1 MPDKKRIVIVD
12 DHTMFRKGIALLINL
27 FPTYEVLFDASNGN
41 DFIQQLKDD
50 NLPDI
55 VLLDI
60 KMQEMDGY
68 ATAQWIKNNYPQ
80 IKILA
85 LSTMDNEA
93 AIIRMIKSGARG
105 YILKDADT
113 TELKDAFDKV
123 ISLGYYFNDLV
134 TRKVM
139 SNIHLLSE
147 ETMPGTMARIT
158 EKELKFLKLA
168 CSEKTYQQIANEMSV
183 SERTVDGY
191 RESLFQKLNVSS
203 RVGLVLYAIKNG
215 IVNL

>member
-1 MPDKKRIVIVD
+1 MPDKKKIVIVD

>member
-1 MPDKKRIVIVD
+1 MPDKKKIVIVD

-68 ATAQWIKNNYPQ
+68 ATAQWIKNNYPE

-123 ISLGYYFNDLV
+123 IALGYYFNDLV

-139 SNIHLLSE
+139 SHIHLLSE
-147 ETMPGTMARIT
+147 ETMPGTMARIS

-168 CSEKTYQQIANEMSV
+168 CSEKTYQQIANEMFV